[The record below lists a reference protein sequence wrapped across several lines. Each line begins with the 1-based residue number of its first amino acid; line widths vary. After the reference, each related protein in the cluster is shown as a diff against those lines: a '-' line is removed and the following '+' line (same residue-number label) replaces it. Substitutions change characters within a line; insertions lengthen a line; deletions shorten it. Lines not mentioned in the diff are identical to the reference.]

1 VLLSFDGLKP
11 LEKDNGRERFMEHG
25 SDGAQR
31 ASFACSAPAAAARAA
46 AFTAFT
52 AFTTFTAM
60 CATMSFVHYILSEE
74 KFLRRRGSVNL
85 ISH

>member
-1 VLLSFDGLKP
+1 MLFSFDGLKP

-31 ASFACSAPAAAARAA
+31 ASFACSAPAPAARAA
-46 AFTAFT
+46 

-60 CATMSFVHYILSEE
+60 CAAMSFVHYILSEE